1 MSIHCESN
9 VGRATRTCPKV
20 LGASVNLKQLA
31 EPFTRGDKI
40 KAMIA
45 RAARRAGLSYW
56 RAFDLWYAKARRVE
70 PYELAAIETA
80 LQAKRDEEARN
91 EFRELKTRLLR
102 LESRLVQTDAEFHRE
117 DISALQSTV
126 RQRG

>member
-1 MSIHCESN
+1 MNDVAAALYE
-9 VGRATRTCPKV
+9 
-20 LGASVNLKQLA
+20 LA
-31 EPFTRGDKI
+31 EPSARGDRVKI
-40 KAMIA
+40 AIA
-45 RAARRAGLSYW
+45 RAARRAGLAYW
-56 RAFDLWYAKARRVE
+56 RAYDIWYRKARRIE
-70 PYELAAIETA
+70 PFEVA
-80 LQAKRDEEARN
+80 LVSQALERKRQEEARN

>member
-9 VGRATRTCPKV
+9 VGSATRTCPKV
-20 LGASVNLKQLA
+20 LGASSALKELA

-70 PYELAAIETA
+70 PYETAAIESA
-80 LQAKRDEEARN
+80 LDSKRKEEARN
-91 EFRELKTRLLR
+91 EFRELKVRLAR
-102 LESRLVQTDAEFHRE
+102 LESRLVQTDEDFHRV
-117 DISALQSTV
+117 DIHAL
-126 RQRG
+126 RGGLPKRG